1 MEKQE
6 EKNYRKTS
14 LYLKFHNPNKIKD
27 KVDEAIKHIKE
38 FKEKQ
43 KKAFEKGQLESFEPM
58 TDEEIEKE
66 AIKMA
71 GNSSQQLR
79 RLLQS
84 PLSNFIVENLK
95 LLTKQGQDIFVNEK
109 VFDYI
114 VSTYP
119 LNLKGSVA
127 IPIWE
132 SSDSLICTIKVVRK
146 SDLVE
151 MFEKG
156 ELTEDEYKKRLK
168 DFEYD

>member
-43 KKAFEKGQLESFEPM
+43 KKALKKGQLESFEPM
-58 TDEEIEKE
+58 TDE
-66 AIKMA
+66 
-71 GNSSQQLR
+71 L
-79 RLLQS
+79 
-84 PLSNFIVENLK
+84 
-95 LLTKQGQDIFVNEK
+95 NEK

-114 VSTYP
+114 VNTYP
-119 LNLKGSVA
+119 FNLKGSVA

-151 MFEKG
+151 MFKKG